1 MNAGTLPSRYAQA
14 IFDYATGCRAE
25 DQVYDDLCRLA
36 DTLDRVEALR
46 KLVANP
52 LLPAADKASA
62 LLSAC
67 GKAVADDSPTA
78 RIVRMVTANK
88 RADRMG
94 VIAQAYIARYRHSKG
109 IQPAHVT
116 TPAPLADD
124 TARKIEALVTR
135 DTGCRSV
142 MLQADTDPALI
153 GGFVLRVGDRLL
165 DASVGKQLAR
175 MRRDLTD

>member
-1 MNAGTLPSRYAQA
+1 M
-14 IFDYATGCRAE
+14 
-25 DQVYDDLCRLA
+25 
-36 DTLDRVEALR
+36 
-46 KLVANP
+46 
-52 LLPAADKASA
+52 
-62 LLSAC
+62 
-67 GKAVADDSPTA
+67 ADDSPTA

-94 VIAQAYIARYRHSKG
+94 AIAQAYIARYRHSKG

-116 TPAPLADD
+116 TPAPLADG

-135 DTGCRSV
+135 ATGCRSV